1 MKTVLTIAGS
11 DPFGGAG
18 MQADIKTMTAHDVYA
33 MTAITLLSAQNS
45 QGFYDLQLTSADL
58 LEAQIDHIF
67 EDVNPDATKT
77 GMLLSEELVNLV
89 ADKLHQYKPKNL
101 VIDPIMIAQ
110 GKIKLLKDEVEKA
123 IIERLIP
130 IAYVITPNKW
140 ETEIISGLKIESKED
155 MEKATKA
162 IFEKYGVNVLTKSD
176 CLGNDS
182 DDLLY
187 TDQGPFWLPGPKIEN
202 KNVRGT
208 GDALSAAL
216 ASNLAKGY
224 DLRQAASKAKA
235 YVTLAL
241 DSKIQVGKG
250 RGPIHNSVGIE
261 GEYPF

>member
-18 MQADIKTMTAHDVYA
+18 MQADIKTFTAHDVYA

-45 QGFYDLQLTSADL
+45 QGFYDLQLTSGEL
-58 LEAQIDHIF
+58 LKSQIDHIF

-77 GMLLSEELVNLV
+77 GMLLSEEIVDIV
-89 ADKLHQYKPKNL
+89 AEKIKEYSPKNL

-110 GKIKLLKDEVEKA
+110 GKIKLLRDEVEEA
-123 IIERLIP
+123 IIEKLIP
-130 IAYVITPNKW
+130 LAYVITPNKW
-140 ETEIISGLKIESKED
+140 ETEIISGLKINTKDD
-155 MEKATKA
+155 MEKAAKI
-162 IFEKYGVNVLTKSD
+162 IFDKYHVNVLTKSD
-176 CLGNDS
+176 CRGNDS

-187 TDQGPFWLPGPKIEN
+187 TDQGSFWLTGPKIDN

-224 DLRQAASKAKA
+224 DLRQAAVKAKL
-235 YVTLAL
+235 YVTKAL
-241 DSKIQVGKG
+241 QSKIQVGKG
-250 RGPIHNSVGIE
+250 RGPIHNSVGIV
-261 GEYPF
+261 GDY